1 MKILVINKYW
11 YDRGGADVYAHWLAR
26 ELQGRGHEVCVFSV
40 DHPRNELDG
49 WNAEVISGVDTENR
63 TVSKIPK
70 TIGRVFWSFE
80 AQKKLRAFI
89 EREQPDVAHV
99 HNVYTQMS
107 PSIFPVLQSMGVPVV
122 ATVHDYG
129 MTSANYS
136 LFDAHGIDRLGS
148 WWSVVKR
155 RGLQDS
161 LIASAIGATAF
172 QLHKWM
178 RVYPKGVDRML
189 FTSEFVMRLF
199 AARRWS
205 GDPGA
210 VLPLPFEL
218 PGDFELRITNNE
230 LDPYLLFAGRLH
242 KTKGV
247 HVLIEAARKTG
258 LPVRIVG
265 DGPDMETLREQAGAM
280 TNITFVGRLSRED
293 TLREMAGARAV
304 VVPSIWWEPFG
315 LVALEPQALGV
326 PVIASRTGG
335 LTEVVV
341 HGQTGLQVEAGDVE
355 QLAAA
360 MRRLW
365 NNPDE
370 AKKMGQM
377 GRRRVATQY
386 KPEDHVD
393 AIELVYEQLKKSK

>member
-11 YDRGGADVYAHWLAR
+11 YDRGGADVYARWLAR
-26 ELQGRGHEVCVFSV
+26 KLTSRGHEVCVFSV
-40 DHPRNELDG
+40 DHPQNDING
-49 WNAEVISGVDTENR
+49 WKAEVISGVDTENR
-63 TVSKIPK
+63 TISKIPK

-80 AQKKLRAFI
+80 AQRKLRRFI

-107 PSIFPVLQSMGVPVV
+107 PSIFSVLRSADVPVV

-136 LFDAHGIDRLGS
+136 LFDAQGIDRIGS

-155 RGLQDS
+155 RGLQNS
-161 LIASAIGATAF
+161 LIASVIGAMAF

-178 RVYPKGVDRML
+178 RVYPKGIDRML
-189 FTSEFVMRLF
+189 FTSAFVKRLF

-205 GDPGA
+205 GDPGV

-218 PGDFELRITNNE
+218 EDEISSTSRE
-230 LDPYLLFAGRLH
+230 PYFLFAGRLH

-265 DGPDMETLREQAGAM
+265 DGPDMEELRKQAGAM
-280 TNITFVGRLSRED
+280 TNITFIGRLSRED
-293 TLREMAGARAV
+293 ALREMAGARAV

-326 PVIASRTGG
+326 PVIASHTGG
-335 LTEVVV
+335 LSEVVV
-341 HGQTGLQVEAGDVE
+341 HGQTGLHVEPGDVQ
-355 QLAAA
+355 QLVAA
-360 MRRLW
+360 MQRLW
-365 NNPDE
+365 NDPEE

-377 GRRRVATQY
+377 GKRRVATQY

-393 AIELVYEQLKKSK
+393 AIESVYDQLKKSK